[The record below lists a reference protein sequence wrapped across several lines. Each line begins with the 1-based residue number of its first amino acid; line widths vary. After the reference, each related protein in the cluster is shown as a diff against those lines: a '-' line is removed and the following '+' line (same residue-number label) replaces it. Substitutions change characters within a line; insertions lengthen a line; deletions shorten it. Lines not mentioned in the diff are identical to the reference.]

1 MRGINRKVMKSL
13 IITVAGM
20 SSRFNKDTKEDVL
33 KCLYYEGTP
42 INSLISQQ
50 VHKVFNLV
58 DEIIV
63 VGGYKYEDLEKFIR
77 NEMKDVNHK
86 MKLVYNN
93 HYSDYGSGY
102 SLLKGVEF
110 VSEEADEIIF
120 IEGDLFFDKESVE
133 KVITSK
139 KDVISVNNEPILSNK
154 AVALYFDAQNYP
166 HYIYDTSHSCLEIHE
181 PFTAIYNSGQ
191 MWKFMNPRRVREICQ
206 FLTPEQEQGT
216 NLEIIQKYFGVYKI
230 SQLDIVRVGLWFNCN
245 TVADYRDSLKSL
257 DL

>member
-1 MRGINRKVMKSL
+1 MKSL

-33 KCLYYEGTP
+33 KCLYYEDFP
-42 INSLISQQ
+42 VNSLLSLQ
-50 VHKVFNLV
+50 VHQAYELV

-63 VGGYKYEDLEKFIR
+63 VGGYKYEDLEHFIR
-77 NEMKDVNHK
+77 TEMKDVNHK
-86 MKLVYNN
+86 MKLVYND

-102 SLLKGVEF
+102 SLLKGIDV
-110 VSEEADEIIF
+110 VSDTTNEITF
-120 IEGDLFFDKESVE
+120 IEGDLFFDTESI
-133 KVITSK
+133 KNIITSK

-154 AVALYFDAQNYP
+154 AVALYFDAHNYP

-191 MWKFMNPRRVREICQ
+191 MWKFMNPSRVREICQ

-216 NLEIIQKYFGVYKI
+216 NLEIIQKYFGTYKS
-230 SQLDIVRVGLWFNCN
+230 SQLEIVRISLWYNCN
-245 TVADYRDSLKSL
+245 TVADYREAIKALNL
-257 DL
+257 

>member
-1 MRGINRKVMKSL
+1 MKSL

-50 VHKVFNLV
+50 VHKVFDLV
-58 DEIIV
+58 DEIVV

-86 MKLVYNN
+86 MKLVYNE

-102 SLLKGVEF
+102 SLLKGFEI
-110 VSEEADEIIF
+110 VSEKAEEIIF
-120 IEGDLFFDKESVE
+120 IEGDLFFDMNSIE
-133 KVITSK
+133 KIINSK
-139 KDVISVNNEPILSNK
+139 KDVISVNNEPIRSNK
-154 AVALYFDAQNYP
+154 AVALYFDASNYP

-191 MWKFMNPRRVREICQ
+191 MWKFMNPIRVREICQ

-216 NLEIIQKYFGVYKI
+216 NLEIIQKYFGTYKM
-230 SQLDIVRVGLWFNCN
+230 SQLDIVRINLWFNCN
-245 TVADYRDSLKSL
+245 TVADYREAIKALSK
-257 DL
+257 